1 MRLSD
6 ASWRSAKLPVE
17 LWDFLQGLTLSGR
30 PITLPGFDPQNPA
43 RLPLSEVYYQLKRLT
58 LSEDGECDLFLRVLF
73 TARVLQRERTNS
85 VHFEDLRPGFTT
97 ETGQPVPE
105 IDRFSCGD
113 VLSYGMSGGDGRK
126 GFCEDAKLPS
136 ETSYLVL
143 CLAAGLA
150 LLDEAVAE
158 FDAGRGIFGSR
169 LAAEAIGWVSEAQR
183 AIDQPALEKAAKF
196 APKGRGKGPMYRLLE
211 RVMVKQLVDASAR
224 DLWRACA
231 ASPTARRMGFEFG
244 EEDAW
249 LKGHGNVSFSTFK
262 NTVTAVRKVKRG
274 QR

>member
-1 MRLSD
+1 MRLAD
-6 ASWRSAKLPVE
+6 VPWRSTKFPVE
-17 LWDFLQGLTLSGR
+17 LWDFLDERTLSGR
-30 PITLPGFDPQNPA
+30 LITLPGFDPQNPA
-43 RLPLSEVYYQLKRLT
+43 RLPLTGAYYELKRLT
-58 LSEDGECDLFLRVLF
+58 LSEDRECDLFLEVLS
-73 TARVLQRERTNS
+73 TARVLQRERSNP
-85 VHFEDLRPGFTT
+85 VHFGDLRPGFTT
-97 ETGQPVPE
+97 ATGQPVPE
-105 IDRFSCGD
+105 INRFSCGD

-126 GFCEDAKLPS
+126 GFCEEANLPP

-158 FDAGRGIFGSR
+158 FDAGHEIFGSR

-183 AIDQPALEKAAKF
+183 VIDQPALEKAAKF

-249 LKGHGNVSFSTFK
+249 LKGHGNVSFSTFE
-262 NTVTAVRKVKRG
+262 NTVTAVRKLKRG